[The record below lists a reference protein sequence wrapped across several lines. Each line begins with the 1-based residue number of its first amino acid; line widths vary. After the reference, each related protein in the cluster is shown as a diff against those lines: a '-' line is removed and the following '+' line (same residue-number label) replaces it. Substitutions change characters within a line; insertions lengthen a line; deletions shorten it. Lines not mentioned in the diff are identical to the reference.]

1 MCSNPSALAISAT
14 KYSIA
19 MIAIVSQELVNFP
32 EKKLPASCTDNGDLV
47 PLLFT
52 FIAAK
57 LMCADFAT
65 CETAI
70 LVFINRPSEMFGR
83 QTVFLQYLKYAL
95 P

>member
-1 MCSNPSALAISAT
+1 VLNPSPLAISAA

-19 MIAIVSQELVNFP
+19 MIEIVSKKFVNIS
-32 EKKLPASCTDNGDLV
+32 EKKLSASNTNDWDLL
-47 PLLFT
+47 PLLLAFVT
-52 FIAAK
+52 IK
-57 LMCADFAT
+57 LMCAYFAT

-83 QTVFLQYLKYAL
+83 QTVFLQYLKYTL